1 MTIQQ
6 DVRNSWHEAI
16 VELFELDLSP
26 ITQQAGDKFYFTRD
40 IFPDGTKPQW
50 KGQVY
55 EPFPIEITGFETSTN
70 GPIPEPELTVA
81 NVLGTL
87 SSVTNA
93 FEDLV
98 GARVVRR
105 RTLGKYL
112 DNGTSPNSNEEF
124 PEDVYFIERKTAET
138 SLTITWQL
146 ASKIDLEGLQ
156 IPRRIITQNYCI
168 WKYRGAECGYTGP
181 PIADERDRPI
191 GGDGT
196 QAGEAY
202 AAALATFNAAV
213 SRERQAQASLNVARS
228 RVANSCNPE
237 LLPIRQTFSKLDG
250 PPYSFGLIRDGQVLA
265 AFVEGQ
271 PVVASGPNATH
282 RLTRANATG
291 FDFIGGITFGTGVLS
306 GTGPVFEIVERQEI
320 EGVLQVVNT
329 FFSIDPPVSFAFR
342 PSSSVT
348 APLIAIVNGSLVSLA
363 PIGQPGFGQ
372 GGRRASNI
380 AQVSAVGEIDFSGTV
395 CADAQSAE
403 SAAEDFLAQA
413 SVERADAQAALSAA
427 VANLPEGSELFTKD
441 VCGKRLASCKLR
453 FGDRDLPFGGFPGA
467 NLVR

>member
-26 ITQQAGDKFYFTRD
+26 ITQQSGDKFYFTRD

-50 KGQVY
+50 KGKIY

-93 FEDLV
+93 LEDLV
-98 GARVVRR
+98 GAKVVRR

-181 PIADERDRPI
+181 PIADERDRPVS
-191 GGDGT
+191 GDGT
-196 QAGEAY
+196 GAGNAY
-202 AAALATFNAAV
+202 AAALAAFSAAV
-213 SRERQAQASLNVARS
+213 SRERQAEASLNSIRS
-228 RVANSCNPE
+228 SVSNACNPD
-237 LLPIRQTFSKLDG
+237 LLPIANTFSRLNST
-250 PPYSFGLIRDGQVLA
+250 PFSFGLVRNGQPLA
-265 AFVEGQ
+265 AFVEGS
-271 PVVASGPNATH
+271 PVTVTGPSATH
-282 RLTRANATG
+282 RIGRTVSTG
-291 FDFIGGITFGTGVLS
+291 FGARNNS
-306 GTGPVFEIVERQEI
+306 TGPVFEIVQTVDTPD
-320 EGVLQVVNT
+320 GLQVVGT
-329 FFSIDPPVSFAFR
+329 FYSLEAPVSFAFR
-342 PSSSVT
+342 PQGSNEG
-348 APLIAIVNGSLVSLA
+348 IGIVNGSLVTLGPPSQA
-363 PIGQPGFGQ
+363 GFSPGPN
-372 GGRRASNI
+372 RANNV
-380 AQVSAVGEIDFSGTV
+380 AEVTAVGEIDFSGTV

-403 SAAEDFLAQA
+403 SAAESFLAQA
-413 SVERADAQAALSAA
+413 SAERADAQAALSAA
-427 VANLPEGSELFTKD
+427 LANLPEGSEVFTQD